1 MTSTNQSAAAE
12 ANLEMKENNSIVVEE
27 GMSTTRLIT
36 KLDGSKVPY
45 AENHLRASLN
55 KHVNGLNMDYI
66 NLDIIIQKVSSGLYN
81 GKSLPL
87 QKLYWASL

>member
-1 MTSTNQSAAAE
+1 MTTNNQSAAAE

-36 KLDGSKVPY
+36 KPDGSKVPY
-45 AENHLRASLN
+45 AEKHLRQSFS

-81 GKSLPL
+81 GKSPPHQWL
-87 QKLYWASL
+87 